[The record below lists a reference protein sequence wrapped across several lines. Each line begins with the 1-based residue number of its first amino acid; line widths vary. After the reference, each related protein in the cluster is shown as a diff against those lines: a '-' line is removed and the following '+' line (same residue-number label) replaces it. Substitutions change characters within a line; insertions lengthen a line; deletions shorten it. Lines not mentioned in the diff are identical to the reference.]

1 MFPGIRSFLV
11 FSILGFKPPASG
23 FQFYSYSSL
32 KTSPSIQHR
41 LENIFVNVEKILH
54 SEVHPERSTELHR
67 DEKREEGDR
76 RGGVKRVETNQACN
90 HFPKYSPQPRSPR
103 EIPRVK

>member
-1 MFPGIRSFLV
+1 MFPGIRSSLK
-11 FSILGFKPPASG
+11 FSSFGVKPPASG
-23 FQFYSYSSL
+23 FQSFCYSGL